1 MYNEILDLYQLINEK
16 LTAITGMLVII
27 TIISIIRI
35 IPFIIKML
43 NKEDT
48 KNNNSDEGAK

>member
-43 NKEDT
+43 NKVDT